1 MVPFSV
7 PCPDNPTQS
16 FERALRKDGQLLN
29 NSAGFMTKGSEYL
42 TVKGKGQHGQ
52 SCFWTNLFDTWFERW
67 PETAEDPG
75 ATQKVCIIV

>member
-1 MVPFSV
+1 MPR
-7 PCPDNPTQS
+7 QS
-16 FERALRKDGQLLN
+16 NSKFRKGPRKGWTTPEQLSWLHDQ
-29 NSAGFMTKGSEYL
+29 GSEYL
-42 TVKGKGQHGQ
+42 TVKGKGQRGQ